1 MVLENIVIILHQ
13 LKGEENLGAVARA
26 MANTG
31 LRELRLSAPRC
42 RIGYS
47 AFRISALPQAHRIL
61 KQVKVYEDLVTAVQ
75 DLQFSV
81 GTTARQRHNI
91 RQLLTPDEV
100 ASRALTLMTH
110 SKIGILF
117 GPEERGLSNEE
128 LLCCDVIATIP
139 VNEECPSYNVAHAV
153 LLMCYTLMLKSKN
166 YRELKTCP
174 VKQASQNQINSL
186 LSEARDLLLQ
196 VGFLNPQS
204 PSGILL
210 ELRQLAGR
218 AQLSEREV
226 TILRGI
232 CRRIRNQLK
241 LSAEK

>member
-1 MVLENIVIILHQ
+1 MTLENIVIILHQ

-31 LRELRLSAPRC
+31 FRELRLSAPRC
-42 RIGYS
+42 RINS
-47 AFRISALPQAHRIL
+47 AAFRAAAVPLAHKIL
-61 KQVKVYEDLVTAVQ
+61 TRVKVYADLGSAVQ
-75 DLQFSV
+75 DLQFSI

-91 RQLLTPDEV
+91 RQLLTPEEV
-100 ASRALTLMTH
+100 APRVLSLMTH

-128 LLCCDVIATIP
+128 LLCCDVIVTIP
-139 VNEECPSYNVAHAV
+139 VTEECSSYNVAHAV

-166 YRELKTCP
+166 YREVKSLP
-174 VKQASQNQINSL
+174 IKQASQKQIDSL
-186 LSEARDLLLQ
+186 FSEARDLLLQ
-196 VGFLNPQS
+196 VGFLNPQN

-232 CRRIRNQLK
+232 CRRILNQLK
-241 LSAEK
+241 ISAGK